1 MGAISGFFAEQAKR
15 QRQTRSARGCLGAIG
30 IIAALVAPPA
40 LGQDVHAN
48 LNHEMTDT
56 VIDRA
61 VLEMARELG
70 EQTDGRIDITVHS
83 RGEMGGERSMFDL
96 MQAGAIEMGVS
107 GAVIISAAAPEFGVL
122 DAPYLFK
129 SKEHLHEVMEG
140 PVGEALRDAILE
152 SKGIRIIGRMDRPPR
167 HITTKGVAI
176 RTPQDMEGLKIRTR
190 EIPVQV
196 EAFRM
201 IGGSPVPM
209 AFGEVYT
216 ALQTG
221 VIDAQENPLEQTL
234 GASFDE
240 VQDHVILT
248 GHVREIQWLI
258 VSEVWW
264 QGLSEEDRVLITD
277 AAGKA
282 MAQGQDEVYA
292 NDERLLEEAQQA
304 GMTIVELTP
313 EERDAFQQAVADL
326 PNKFADVWQPGLYEK
341 IVAAGQD
348 Q

>member
-1 MGAISGFFAEQAKR
+1 MGVVTSASCPKRRRQAR
-15 QRQTRSARGCLGAIG
+15 APRGLIGALGVV
-30 IIAALVAPPA
+30 AALAAPPA
-40 LGQDVHAN
+40 LGQDVRAN

-61 VLEMARELG
+61 VQDMARQLA
-70 EQTDGRIDITVHS
+70 EQTDGRIDITIHS

-129 SKEHLHEVMEG
+129 SPEHLHDVMDG

-176 RTPQDMEGLKIRTR
+176 RTPQDMQGLKIRTR

-201 IGGSPVPM
+201 IGASPVPM

-248 GHVREIQWLI
+248 GHVREVQWLI

-264 QGLSEEDRVLITD
+264 QGLSEEDRALISE
-277 AAGKA
+277 AAKQA
-282 MAQGQDEVYA
+282 MANGQDEVYA
-292 NDERLLEEAQQA
+292 NDERLLEEARQA
-304 GMTIVELTP
+304 GMTIIELTP
-313 EERDAFQQAVADL
+313 EELDAFQKAVAEL
-326 PNKFADVWQPGLYEK
+326 PNKFADVWRPGLYEE